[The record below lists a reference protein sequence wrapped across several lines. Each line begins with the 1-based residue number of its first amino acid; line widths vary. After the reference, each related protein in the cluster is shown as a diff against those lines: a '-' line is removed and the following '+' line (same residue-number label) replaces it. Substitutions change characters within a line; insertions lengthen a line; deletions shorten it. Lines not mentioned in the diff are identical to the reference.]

1 MVYKRLITKS
11 SLKRRGWTDGMIKQ
25 FFNKPTQVVPNPH
38 YPTSYPMKLYSI
50 TQVKRIE
57 RGTEFLEYARRVAN
71 QREIARNMMI
81 ERHKNAKQ
89 LVLVPHNI
97 SVSNQRA

>member
-11 SLKRRGWTDGMIKQ
+11 SLKRRGWTDGMIKL

-38 YPTSYPMKLYSI
+38 YSTSYPMKLYSI

-57 RGTEFLEYARRVAN
+57 RGNEFLEYTRRIAN
-71 QREIARNMMI
+71 QREIARNIMI

-89 LVLVPHNI
+89 LALVPHTI
-97 SVSNQRA
+97 SMSNQRA